1 MTGDTCEGEIP
12 GLLAEIKVQY
22 KIIAY
27 DKAGN
32 FRVDDNLGEYYVYTV
47 IPEFPTLTHAH
58 INATYTHGAYSCH
71 DRLQTK
77 TIQSTNPLNSH
88 LPSFFY
94 SQYLRLMFLPN
105 SISSHI

>member
-1 MTGDTCEGEIP
+1 MTGDTYEGEIP

-47 IPEFPTLTHAH
+47 IPEFPTWTRAH
-58 INATYTHGAYSCH
+58 INATYTHGAYSYH
-71 DRLQTK
+71 
-77 TIQSTNPLNSH
+77 SH
-88 LPSFFY
+88 LQKKTNKNTNF
-94 SQYLRLMFLPN
+94 
-105 SISSHI
+105 